1 MFIFDGIMK
10 VLVTGG
16 AGFIGKHLVR
26 TLLEKG
32 YLVTIFDNFSN
43 STKVS
48 ISDILD
54 KGAKV
59 IEGDITKPLE
69 ISNAVKNQD
78 VVIHLAAKIS
88 VSESI
93 INPAE
98 TFQVNVDGTRNV
110 LAACE
115 KNNVKKL
122 IAASSAAVYGNSV
135 EIPITEKSFPNPISP
150 YGKSKLSAEIIEKIL
165 KI

>member
-16 AGFIGKHLVR
+16 SGFIGKYLVR

-78 VVIHLAAKIS
+78 VVIHLGLQMM
-88 VSESI
+88 V
-93 INPAE
+93 
-98 TFQVNVDGTRNV
+98 
-110 LAACE
+110 
-115 KNNVKKL
+115 
-122 IAASSAAVYGNSV
+122 
-135 EIPITEKSFPNPISP
+135 
-150 YGKSKLSAEIIEKIL
+150 
-165 KI
+165 